1 MFYSN
6 SPCRKKSSAPIE
18 KDLDVSINM
27 AYKEVNLKARER
39 ASNYD
44 NVEVI
49 LQSPSQLAKEVD
61 KTRAR
66 SIKLGTS
73 KSEASEDVD

>member
-1 MFYSN
+1 MHAH
-6 SPCRKKSSAPIE
+6 RKKSYSK
-18 KDLDVSINM
+18 KDFAVSTNL
-27 AYKEVNLKARER
+27 AYEEVNLKAKER
-39 ASNYD
+39 AGGYE

-49 LQSPSQLAKEVD
+49 LQSSGQWTDGD

-73 KSEASEDVD
+73 KSEASEYIDN